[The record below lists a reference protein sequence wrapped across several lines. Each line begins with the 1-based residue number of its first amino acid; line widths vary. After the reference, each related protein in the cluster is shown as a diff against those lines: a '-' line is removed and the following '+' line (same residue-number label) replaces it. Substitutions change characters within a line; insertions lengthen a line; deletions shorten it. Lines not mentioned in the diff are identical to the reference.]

1 MSLEHPILTQEDSVV
16 SERAQGTRADT
27 KSTDHD
33 IAPLLK
39 NVSPSRFRAA
49 VRQSLLYIYIYF
61 TIDTSSPSLG
71 RVGVHPMMYIYP
83 PVLHHRRYT
92 DS

>member
-16 SERAQGTRADT
+16 SEERAQGTRADT

-49 VRQSLLYIYIYF
+49 VRQILLYIYF

-71 RVGVHPMMYIYP
+71 WVGVHPMMYIYP